1 MTKTKPKPKAIGS
14 IGELNAILGPGG
26 VVAMRARKS
35 RGRNALVANMRGEF
49 HNPAAGLG
57 EKILDAPDPAKAP
70 SSVKRFSAEEIAQL
84 NSERM
89 KKGGSR

>member
-1 MTKTKPKPKAIGS
+1 MTKAKPKVIGS

-26 VVAMRARKS
+26 VVALRARKS
-35 RGRNALVANMRGEF
+35 RGRKALVANMRGEF

-57 EKILDAPDPAKAP
+57 EKILDALDPAKAP
-70 SSVKRFSAEEIAQL
+70 SSVKRFSAAEIAKL

-89 KKGGSR
+89 KNGGAQ